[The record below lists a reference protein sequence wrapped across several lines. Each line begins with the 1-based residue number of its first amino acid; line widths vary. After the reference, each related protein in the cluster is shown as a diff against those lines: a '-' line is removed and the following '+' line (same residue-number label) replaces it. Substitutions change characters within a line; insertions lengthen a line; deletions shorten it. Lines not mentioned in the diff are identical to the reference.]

1 MKKLLWIFVP
11 VLMLAACQKYDD
23 TTLKQE
29 IRKLDERV
37 TALETIKTDISGLQ
51 TAVQNL
57 QKGFTVSSVKEVS
70 GGWDIVFSD
79 GNKITVKNGN
89 DGASPVIAVR
99 KDTDGKYYWTVNGE
113 WLLDGGAKVPVTGAD
128 GAQGPEG
135 PAGKTPQIDIQEGWW
150 VVRFA
155 DNEEWKKIAEA
166 TSVSGSG
173 SNITV
178 TKDEQFCYIT
188 VAGEEPIAIPLT
200 VAAVKIQLVFD
211 ESAIAYMSAGE
222 TVKIPYTIV
231 APEGVKTS
239 LETFETPGWIVEIED
254 GSFSITAPDKI
265 AGGKILFALT
275 SEDGGSFVKIVRIL
289 DGEGIATSYSSD
301 ATGGT
306 ISIPGVTSITIP
318 ESVTWI
324 TQSTGESGP
333 VLNVAANTGEDR
345 SAEITI
351 VTAAGVTRT
360 IVINQLAA
368 AAIIIA
374 APDEVA
380 WQGGVLELPVR
391 ASVEFTASVTA
402 GSDWLT
408 GLKTKAMTETV
419 YTVNVAQNISVARQG
434 EITVTS
440 SDGTIVQKVAI
451 PQESRFWMDCPLDP
465 EKQASPRNTLPVFN
479 KECTRAYF
487 ITRGGTDNLGAR
499 RLYEINLEER
509 KVGWMFDMGKADG
522 AAVKSDNG
530 GHICVNPFNGDIIC
544 NNQYYVYAVKA
555 DGTQRWALK
564 IENTANNCMIIPG
577 CGPGISNDGKTV
589 FFPSRT
595 KKFYAVDAEN
605 GSVLDTYDLPT
616 TDNFEYVI
624 YGENEIAFFLNSVK
638 DGIGGLRYLQFT
650 GGKLVEK
657 AVKNAGVGMLDI
669 LAPAVSKDQKWA
681 YFGSGNNILALSL
694 TTRDNPNDAGILGWA
709 HNMGGA
715 GCGSIAITPDN
726 HLIESVAGVQ
736 GANAKPATVYFA
748 NLNTPYTND
757 SWFVSSNLKV
767 GANQLNFSGVTC
779 DESSNAYIFHSA
791 TKGLY
796 KISPNGNYVQL
807 ADIAT
812 AYSEYQAASGF
823 GGNYYIIGGG
833 KLNQENRIIVLK
845 MEAPRAKGWSG
856 PGGDVCMTKNAN
868 LVWGN

>member
-23 TTLKQE
+23 TALKQE

-70 GGWDIVFSD
+70 GGWEIVFSD
-79 GNKITVKNGN
+79 GNKITVKNGT

-166 TSVSGSG
+166 TSGSGSG

-254 GSFSITAPDKI
+254 GSFSITAPDKV

-306 ISIPGVTSITIP
+306 LSLPGVTSITIP

-380 WQGGVLELPVR
+380 WKGGVLELPVR
-391 ASVEFTASVTA
+391 ANVEFTASVTV

-451 PQESRFWMDCPLDP
+451 PQESRFWIDTTIDGP
-465 EKQASPRNTLPVFN
+465 ANPRNTTPVFN
-479 KECTRAYF
+479 KACTYAYF
-487 ITRGGTDNLGAR
+487 VTRGAR
-499 RLYEINLEER
+499 RVYQVDLVNR
-509 KVGWMFDMGKADG
+509 KMGWVFDMNTDTKN
-522 AAVKSDNG
+522 DNG
-530 GHICVNPFNGDIIC
+530 YSICVNPKNGDVFAA
-544 NNQYYVYAVKA
+544 NQKKVFCIKEEDGQARWSIDAPGSACSTVQGNGFTFSN
-555 DGTQRWALK
+555 DCSVVFFGTQ
-564 IENTANNCMIIPG
+564 EG
-577 CGPGISNDGKTV
+577 
-589 FFPSRT
+589 
-595 KKFYAVDAEN
+595 KFYAVNADTGEKLANLALEQLN
-605 GSVLDTYDLPT
+605 HIVYAVYGDNNVFIAQEGKYLLFEHFTGS
-616 TDNFEYVI
+616 
-624 YGENEIAFFLNSVK
+624 AFQELGK
-638 DGIGGLRYLQFT
+638 MGIGVGFT
-650 GGKLVEK
+650 DMATPL
-657 AVKNAGVGMLDI
+657 I
-669 LAPAVSKDQKWA
+669 SKDQSTCTFVRGDGYVSSFNLPEMKDHLDYRPMGNNNLA
-681 YFGSGNNILALSL
+681 MSPFYTLDGRIAIPYQTGNNIHIWNPAGKIYDAPNWVSYNCGVSGNSVFNYMGLS
-694 TTRDNPNDAGILGWA
+694 TGTDGKIYYYAAG
-709 HNMGGA
+709 
-715 GCGSIAITPDN
+715 
-726 HLIESVAGVQ
+726 
-736 GANAKPATVYFA
+736 GANAFFRMNPSDGAVEKIGQ
-748 NLNTPYTND
+748 LD
-757 SWFVSSNLKV
+757 S
-767 GANQLNFSGVTC
+767 G
-779 DESSNAYIFHSA
+779 I
-791 TKGLY
+791 
-796 KISPNGNYVQL
+796 P
-807 ADIAT
+807 
-812 AYSEYQAASGF
+812 EYQAVFNF
-823 GGNYYIIGGG
+823 GGPYMIIGGG
-833 KLNQENRIIVLK
+833 KSSADEKSRIVVLK
-845 MEAPRAKGWSG
+845 MDDVTRAKGWYG
-856 PGGDVCMTKNAN
+856 VGGDPCKSSNAN